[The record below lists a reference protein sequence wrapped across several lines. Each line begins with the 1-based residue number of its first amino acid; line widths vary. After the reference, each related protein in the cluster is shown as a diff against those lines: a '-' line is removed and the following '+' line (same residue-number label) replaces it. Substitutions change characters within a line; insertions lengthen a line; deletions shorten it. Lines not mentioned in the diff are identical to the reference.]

1 MQIAIANFSINFV
14 RAENDRF
21 TRTQNSIACLFFD
34 AHWWTTNCTE
44 QVQYFHFWQ
53 LSILSTFK
61 VTPLYTRRVA
71 VSEKKDNKL
80 SGELFD
86 ASE

>member
-34 AHWWTTNCTE
+34 AHWTVDHQWYRASP
-44 QVQYFHFWQ
+44 V
-53 LSILSTFK
+53 LSLLAIVNS
-61 VTPLYTRRVA
+61 VHIQSQPLIAYTQA
-71 VSEKKDNKL
+71 V
-80 SGELFD
+80 
-86 ASE
+86 

>member
-34 AHWWTTNCTE
+34 AHLTVATNGTE

-61 VTPLYTRRVA
+61 VNPL
-71 VSEKKDNKL
+71 
-80 SGELFD
+80 
-86 ASE
+86 